1 MTNKLP
7 LLIGALALSSLAIA
21 GQKSYDVVLT
31 APTKAG
37 SVQLAAGEYKVKV
50 EGSNAVFTDEHTRA
64 SFTVPVTV
72 ENSNTKFDATS
83 LDSTTQGNTAQI
95 TSIQLGGSKIK
106 LEFSK

>member
-7 LLIGALALSSLAIA
+7 LLIGALTLSSLAIA
-21 GQKSYDVVLT
+21 GAKSYDLVLT

-37 SVQLAAGEYKVKV
+37 SVQLAPGEYKVKV
-50 EGSNAVFTDEHTRA
+50 EGSNAVFTDEHSRA
-64 SFTVPVTV
+64 FTVPVTV

-83 LDSTTQGNTAQI
+83 LDSTIQGNTAQI